1 MTWKQAFSIRLLYG
15 CWMFV
20 AIVLVTAYSCSFY
33 SMLTLPE
40 FEPLADTMDDLIRLA
55 KIDRSR
61 IYLPQGRTYIKLLF
75 QQANPD
81 SGPLYTLSLHLN
93 Q

>member
-1 MTWKQAFSIRLLYG
+1 
-15 CWMFV
+15 MFA
-20 AIVLVTAYSCSFY
+20 AIVLVTAYSCSLY

-40 FEPLADTMDDLIRLA
+40 FEPLADTMDDIIRLA

-61 IYLPQGRTYIKLLF
+61 IYLHKTYAKLLF
-75 QQANPD
+75 REANPD